1 MLRKGSKY
9 GKIRPNSEYCQE
21 KGKCEDLMKVRRR
34 PLYLLEGA
42 NALSGLSNAIAIVT
56 IPWLIFERTG
66 SATQAGIV
74 VALSTIPGIFI
85 SPFVGALI
93 DHFGRKRVSIGSD
106 FLSAISV
113 MMFPI
118 WESLFGLTFASIATF
133 AVLGA
138 AFDPAGYTARKSLI
152 PDVAKASNT
161 SMDKLNSWHEAV
173 FSGGWALGPAIG
185 AVAISL
191 VGAANS
197 MWIVFAAFILAIIL
211 ISMLHV
217 GDLGLE
223 HREEIDDQEKF
234 WTSTLRGLQVLKSDK
249 AMFYLTLSIVFLAMV
264 YLPTES
270 IVLPKYFSDINDPRG
285 LGFVLSSMAVGGI
298 ASMLAYPWLV
308 SRFKKRTIVLGAL
321 LATSIAMI
329 PMTFFPPLGLF
340 VVSGFLLGL
349 GWGPMNPLMNS
360 LVQQRVAPHI
370 QGRVFGVQTSLFY
383 ASGPIGMFVTGVC
396 VDAFGVRPVYTAA
409 VAILILFQ
417 LVIMAVPSLHDLDR
431 EASY

>member
-1 MLRKGSKY
+1 
-9 GKIRPNSEYCQE
+9 
-21 KGKCEDLMKVRRR
+21 MKVSRR

-42 NALSGLSNAIAIVT
+42 NALSGLSNAIAIITV
-56 IPWLIFERTG
+56 PWLIFERTG

-74 VALSTIPGIFI
+74 VAVSAVPGIFL

-93 DHFGRKRVSIGSD
+93 DHYGRKRVSIGSD
-106 FLSAISV
+106 LLSALSV

-118 WESLFGLTFASIATF
+118 WDSLFGLTFASIATF

-185 AVAISL
+185 AFAISI

-223 HREEIDDQEKF
+223 HREEINDQEKF
-234 WTSTLRGLQVLKSDK
+234 WPSTLRGLQVLKSDK
-249 AMFYLTLSIVFLAMV
+249 AMYYLTISIVILAMV

-270 IVLPKYFSDINDPRG
+270 IILPKYFSDIDDPRG
-285 LGFVLSSMAVGGI
+285 LGYVLSSMAAGGI
-298 ASMLAYPWLV
+298 ATTLAYPKLV
-308 SRFKKRTIVLGAL
+308 KHFKKRSIVIGSLA
-321 LATSIAMI
+321 ATSVAMI
-329 PMTFFPPLGLF
+329 PMTLFPPIGLF
-340 VVSGFLLGL
+340 VLAGFLLGL

-360 LVQQRVAPHI
+360 MVQQRVAPHI

-383 ASGPIGMFVTGVC
+383 ASGPIGMFVTGVS
-396 VDAFGVRPVYTAA
+396 VDAFGVRPVYIAA
-409 VAILILFQ
+409 VSILIVFQ
-417 LVIMAVPSLHDLDR
+417 LFIMLLPDLRDLDR
-431 EASY
+431 EAQY

>member
-1 MLRKGSKY
+1 
-9 GKIRPNSEYCQE
+9 
-21 KGKCEDLMKVRRR
+21 MKVSRR

-42 NALSGLSNAIAIVT
+42 NALSGLSNAIAIITV
-56 IPWLIFERTG
+56 PWLIFERTG

-74 VALSTIPGIFI
+74 VAASAIPGIII

-93 DHFGRKRVSIGSD
+93 DHYGRKRVSIGSD
-106 FLSAISV
+106 LLSALSV
-113 MMFPI
+113 MLFPI
-118 WESLFGLTFASIATF
+118 WDSLFGLTFASIATF

-185 AVAISL
+185 AIAISL

-197 MWIVFAAFILAIIL
+197 MWIVFVAFILAIIL

-223 HREEIDDQEKF
+223 HREEINDQEKF
-234 WTSTLRGLQVLKSDK
+234 WSSTLRGLQVLKSDK
-249 AMFYLTLSIVFLAMV
+249 AMYYLTISIVFLAMV

-270 IVLPKYFSDINDPRG
+270 IILPKYFSDIEDPRG
-285 LGFVLSSMAVGGI
+285 LGYVLSSMAAGGI
-298 ASMLAYPWLV
+298 ATTLAYPKLV
-308 SRFKKRTIVLGAL
+308 KHFKKRSIVIGSLA
-321 LATSIAMI
+321 ATSLAMI
-329 PMTFFPPLGLF
+329 PMTFFPPIGLF
-340 VVSGFLLGL
+340 VLAGFILGL

-360 LVQQRVAPHI
+360 MVQQRVAPHI

-383 ASGPIGMFVTGVC
+383 ASGPIGMFVTGVS
-396 VDAFGVRPVYTAA
+396 VDAFGVRPVYIAA
-409 VAILILFQ
+409 VSILIVFQ
-417 LVIMAVPSLHDLDR
+417 LFIMFLPDLHDLDR
-431 EASY
+431 EAQY

>member
-1 MLRKGSKY
+1 
-9 GKIRPNSEYCQE
+9 
-21 KGKCEDLMKVRRR
+21 MKVSRR

-42 NALSGLSNAIAIVT
+42 NALSGLSNAIAIITV
-56 IPWLIFERTG
+56 PWLIFERTG

-74 VALSTIPGIFI
+74 VAASAIPGIII

-93 DHFGRKRVSIGSD
+93 DHYGRKRVSIGSD
-106 FLSAISV
+106 LLSALSV
-113 MMFPI
+113 MLFPI
-118 WESLFGLTFASIATF
+118 WDSLFGLTFASIATF

-185 AVAISL
+185 AIAISL

-197 MWIVFAAFILAIIL
+197 MWIVFVAFILAIIL

-223 HREEIDDQEKF
+223 HREEINDQEKF
-234 WTSTLRGLQVLKSDK
+234 WSSTLRGLQVLKSDK
-249 AMFYLTLSIVFLAMV
+249 AMYYFTISIVFLVMV

-270 IVLPKYFSDINDPRG
+270 IILPKYFSDIDDPRG
-285 LGFVLSSMAVGGI
+285 LGYVLSSMAAGSI
-298 ASMLAYPWLV
+298 ATTLAYPKLV
-308 SRFKKRTIVLGAL
+308 KHFKKRSIVIGSLA
-321 LATSIAMI
+321 ATSLAMI
-329 PMTFFPPLGLF
+329 PMTLFPPIGLF
-340 VVSGFLLGL
+340 VLAGFLLGL

-360 LVQQRVAPHI
+360 MVQQRVAPHI

-383 ASGPIGMFVTGVC
+383 ASGPIGMFVTGVS
-396 VDAFGVRPVYTAA
+396 VDAFGVRPVYIAA
-409 VAILILFQ
+409 VSILIVFQ
-417 LVIMAVPSLHDLDR
+417 LFIMFLPDLHDLDR
-431 EASY
+431 EAQY

>member
-1 MLRKGSKY
+1 
-9 GKIRPNSEYCQE
+9 
-21 KGKCEDLMKVRRR
+21 MKVSRR

-42 NALSGLSNAIAIVT
+42 NALSGLSNAIAIIT

-74 VALSTIPGIFI
+74 VAASAIPGIFI

-93 DHFGRKRVSIGSD
+93 DHYGRKRVSIGSD
-106 FLSAISV
+106 LMSALSV
-113 MMFPI
+113 MLFPI
-118 WESLFGLTFASIATF
+118 WDSLFGLTFASIAAF

-173 FSGGWALGPAIG
+173 FSGGWVLGPAIG
-185 AVAISL
+185 AIAISL

-197 MWIVFAAFILAIIL
+197 MWIVFVAFILAIIL

-223 HREEIDDQEKF
+223 HREEIGDQEKF

-249 AMFYLTLSIVFLAMV
+249 AMYYLTLSIVFLAMV

-270 IVLPKYFSDINDPRG
+270 VVLPKYFSDIDDPRG
-285 LGFVLSSMAVGGI
+285 YGYVLSSMAAGGI
-298 ASMLAYPWLV
+298 ATTLAYPKLV
-308 SRFKKRTIVLGAL
+308 KHFKKRSIVIGSLA
-321 LATSIAMI
+321 ATSLAMI
-329 PMTFFPPLGLF
+329 PMTLFPPIGLF
-340 VVSGFLLGL
+340 VLAGFLLGL

-360 LVQQRVAPHI
+360 MVQQRVAPHI

-383 ASGPIGMFVTGVC
+383 ASGPIGMFVTGVS
-396 VDAFGVRPVYTAA
+396 VDAFGVRPVYIAA
-409 VAILILFQ
+409 VSILIVFQ
-417 LVIMAVPSLHDLDR
+417 LFIMFLPDLHDLDR
-431 EASY
+431 EPTY

>member
-1 MLRKGSKY
+1 
-9 GKIRPNSEYCQE
+9 
-21 KGKCEDLMKVRRR
+21 MKVSRR

-42 NALSGLSNAIAIVT
+42 NALSGLSNAIAIITV
-56 IPWLIFERTG
+56 PWLIFERTG

-74 VALSTIPGIFI
+74 VAASAIPGIII

-93 DHFGRKRVSIGSD
+93 DHYGRKRVSIGSD
-106 FLSAISV
+106 LLSALSV

-118 WESLFGLTFASIATF
+118 WDSLFGLTFASIATF

-185 AVAISL
+185 AIAISL
-191 VGAANS
+191 FGAANS
-197 MWIVFAAFILAIIL
+197 MWIVFVAFILAIIL

-223 HREEIDDQEKF
+223 HREEINDQEKF
-234 WTSTLRGLQVLKSDK
+234 WSSTLRGLQVLKSDK
-249 AMFYLTLSIVFLAMV
+249 AMYYLTISIVFLTMV

-270 IVLPKYFSDINDPRG
+270 IILPKYFSDIDDPRG
-285 LGFVLSSMAVGGI
+285 LGYVLSSMAAGGI
-298 ASMLAYPWLV
+298 ATTLAYPKLV
-308 SRFKKRTIVLGAL
+308 KHFKKRSIVIGSLA
-321 LATSIAMI
+321 ATSLAMI
-329 PMTFFPPLGLF
+329 PMTLFPPIGLF
-340 VVSGFLLGL
+340 VLAGFLLGL

-360 LVQQRVAPHI
+360 MVQQRVAPHI

-383 ASGPIGMFVTGVC
+383 ASGPIGMFVTGVS
-396 VDAFGVRPVYTAA
+396 VDAFGVRPVYIAA
-409 VAILILFQ
+409 VSILIVFQ
-417 LVIMAVPSLHDLDR
+417 LFIMFLPDLHDLDR
-431 EASY
+431 EAQY

>member
-1 MLRKGSKY
+1 
-9 GKIRPNSEYCQE
+9 
-21 KGKCEDLMKVRRR
+21 MKVSRR

-42 NALSGLSNAIAIVT
+42 NALSGLSNAIAIITV
-56 IPWLIFERTG
+56 PWLIFERTG

-74 VALSTIPGIFI
+74 VAASAIPGIII

-93 DHFGRKRVSIGSD
+93 DHYGRKRVSIGSD
-106 FLSAISV
+106 LLSALSV
-113 MMFPI
+113 MLFPI
-118 WESLFGLTFASIATF
+118 WDSLFGLTFASIATF

-185 AVAISL
+185 AIAISL

-197 MWIVFAAFILAIIL
+197 MWIVFVAFILAIIL

-223 HREEIDDQEKF
+223 HREEINDQEKF
-234 WTSTLRGLQVLKSDK
+234 WSSTLRGLQVLKSDK
-249 AMFYLTLSIVFLAMV
+249 AMYYLTISIVFLTMV

-270 IVLPKYFSDINDPRG
+270 IILPKYFSDIDDPRG
-285 LGFVLSSMAVGGI
+285 LGYVLSSMAAGSI
-298 ASMLAYPWLV
+298 ATTLAYPKLV
-308 SRFKKRTIVLGAL
+308 KHFKKRSIVIGSLA
-321 LATSIAMI
+321 ATSLAMI
-329 PMTFFPPLGLF
+329 PMTLFPPIGLF
-340 VVSGFLLGL
+340 VLAGFLLGL

-360 LVQQRVAPHI
+360 VVQQRVAPHI

-383 ASGPIGMFVTGVC
+383 ASGPIGMFVTGVS
-396 VDAFGVRPVYTAA
+396 VDAFGVRPVYIAA
-409 VAILILFQ
+409 VSILIVFQ
-417 LVIMAVPSLHDLDR
+417 LFIMFLPDLHDLDR
-431 EASY
+431 EPTY

>member
-1 MLRKGSKY
+1 
-9 GKIRPNSEYCQE
+9 
-21 KGKCEDLMKVRRR
+21 MKVSRR

-42 NALSGLSNAIAIVT
+42 NALSGLSNAIAIIT

-74 VALSTIPGIFI
+74 VAASAIPGIFI

-93 DHFGRKRVSIGSD
+93 DHYGRKRVSIGSD
-106 FLSAISV
+106 LMSALSV
-113 MMFPI
+113 MLFPI
-118 WESLFGLTFASIATF
+118 WDSLFGLTFASIAAF

-173 FSGGWALGPAIG
+173 FSGGWVLGPAIG
-185 AVAISL
+185 AIAISL

-197 MWIVFAAFILAIIL
+197 MWIVFVAFILAIIL

-223 HREEIDDQEKF
+223 HREEIGDQEKF

-249 AMFYLTLSIVFLAMV
+249 AMYYLTLSIVFLAMV

-270 IVLPKYFSDINDPRG
+270 VVLPKYFSDIDDPRG
-285 LGFVLSSMAVGGI
+285 YGYVLSSMAAGGI
-298 ASMLAYPWLV
+298 ITTLAYPKLV
-308 SRFKKRTIVLGAL
+308 KHFKKRTIVIGAL
-321 LATSIAMI
+321 AATSVAMI
-329 PMTFFPPLGLF
+329 PMTFFPPIGLF
-340 VVSGFLLGL
+340 VLAGFLLGL

-360 LVQQRVAPHI
+360 VVQQRVAPHI

-383 ASGPIGMFVTGVC
+383 ASGPIGMFVTGVS
-396 VDAFGVRPVYTAA
+396 VDAFGVRPVYIAA
-409 VAILILFQ
+409 VSILIVFQ
-417 LVIMAVPSLHDLDR
+417 LFIMLLPDLRDLDR
-431 EASY
+431 EAQY

>member
-1 MLRKGSKY
+1 
-9 GKIRPNSEYCQE
+9 
-21 KGKCEDLMKVRRR
+21 MKVSRR

-42 NALSGLSNAIAIVT
+42 NALSGLSNAIAIIT

-74 VALSTIPGIFI
+74 VAASAIPGIFI

-93 DHFGRKRVSIGSD
+93 DHYGRKRVSIGSD
-106 FLSAISV
+106 LMSALSV
-113 MMFPI
+113 MLFPI
-118 WESLFGLTFASIATF
+118 WDSLFGLTFASIAAF

-173 FSGGWALGPAIG
+173 FSGGWVLGPAIG
-185 AVAISL
+185 ALAISII
-191 VGAANS
+191 GAANS
-197 MWIVFAAFILAIIL
+197 MWIVFVAFILAMIL

-223 HREEIDDQEKF
+223 HRKEIGDQEKF

-249 AMFYLTLSIVFLAMV
+249 AMFYLTMSIVFLAMV

-270 IVLPKYFSDINDPRG
+270 IVLPKYFSDIDDPRG
-285 LGFVLSSMAVGGI
+285 YGYVLSSMAAGGI
-298 ASMLAYPWLV
+298 ATTLAYPKLV
-308 SRFKKRTIVLGAL
+308 KHFKKRTIVIGAL
-321 LATSIAMI
+321 AATSVAMI
-329 PMTFFPPLGLF
+329 PMTFFPPIGFF
-340 VVSGFLLGL
+340 VLAGFLLGL

-360 LVQQRVAPHI
+360 VVQQRVAPHI

-383 ASGPIGMFVTGVC
+383 ASGPIGMFVTGVS
-396 VDAFGVRPVYTAA
+396 VDAFGVRPVYIAA
-409 VAILILFQ
+409 VSILIVFQ
-417 LVIMAVPSLHDLDR
+417 IFIMLLPDLRDLDR
-431 EASY
+431 EAQY

>member
-1 MLRKGSKY
+1 
-9 GKIRPNSEYCQE
+9 
-21 KGKCEDLMKVRRR
+21 MKVSRR

-42 NALSGLSNAIAIVT
+42 NALSGLSNAIAIITV
-56 IPWLIFERTG
+56 PWLIFERTG

-74 VALSTIPGIFI
+74 VAASAIPGIII

-93 DHFGRKRVSIGSD
+93 DHYGRKRVSIGSD
-106 FLSAISV
+106 LLSALSV

-118 WESLFGLTFASIATF
+118 WDSLFGLTFASIATF

-185 AVAISL
+185 AIAISL

-197 MWIVFAAFILAIIL
+197 MWIVFVAFILAIIL

-223 HREEIDDQEKF
+223 HREEINDQEKF
-234 WTSTLRGLQVLKSDK
+234 WSSTLRGLQVLKSDK
-249 AMFYLTLSIVFLAMV
+249 AMYYLTISIVFLAMV

-270 IVLPKYFSDINDPRG
+270 IILPKYFSDIDDPRG
-285 LGFVLSSMAVGGI
+285 LGYVLSSMAAGGI
-298 ASMLAYPWLV
+298 ATTLAYPKLV
-308 SRFKKRTIVLGAL
+308 KHFKKRSIVIGSLA
-321 LATSIAMI
+321 ATSLAMI
-329 PMTFFPPLGLF
+329 PMTLFPPIGLF
-340 VVSGFLLGL
+340 VLAGFLLGL

-360 LVQQRVAPHI
+360 VVQQRVAPHI

-383 ASGPIGMFVTGVC
+383 ASGPIGMFVTGVS
-396 VDAFGVRPVYTAA
+396 VDAFGVRPVYIAA
-409 VAILILFQ
+409 VSILIVFQ
-417 LVIMAVPSLHDLDR
+417 LFIMFLPDLHDLDR
-431 EASY
+431 EAQY

>member
-1 MLRKGSKY
+1 
-9 GKIRPNSEYCQE
+9 
-21 KGKCEDLMKVRRR
+21 MKVSRR

-42 NALSGLSNAIAIVT
+42 NALSGLSNAIAIITV
-56 IPWLIFERTG
+56 PWLIFERTG

-74 VALSTIPGIFI
+74 VAASAIPGIII

-93 DHFGRKRVSIGSD
+93 DHYGRKRVSIGSD
-106 FLSAISV
+106 LLSALSV
-113 MMFPI
+113 MLFPI
-118 WESLFGLTFASIATF
+118 WDSLFGLTFASIATF

-185 AVAISL
+185 AIAISL

-197 MWIVFAAFILAIIL
+197 MWIVFVAFILAIIL

-223 HREEIDDQEKF
+223 HREEINDQEKF
-234 WTSTLRGLQVLKSDK
+234 WSSTLRGLQVLKSDK
-249 AMFYLTLSIVFLAMV
+249 AMYYLTISIVFLTMV

-270 IVLPKYFSDINDPRG
+270 IILPKYFSDIDDPRG
-285 LGFVLSSMAVGGI
+285 LGYVLSSMAAGSI
-298 ASMLAYPWLV
+298 ATTLAYPKLV
-308 SRFKKRTIVLGAL
+308 KHFKKRSIVIGSLA
-321 LATSIAMI
+321 ATSLAMI
-329 PMTFFPPLGLF
+329 PMTLFPPIGLF
-340 VVSGFLLGL
+340 VLAGFLLGL

-360 LVQQRVAPHI
+360 MVQQRVAPHI

-383 ASGPIGMFVTGVC
+383 ASGPIGMFVTGVS
-396 VDAFGVRPVYTAA
+396 VDAFGVRPVYIAA
-409 VAILILFQ
+409 VSILIVFQ
-417 LVIMAVPSLHDLDR
+417 LFIMFLPDLHDLDR
-431 EASY
+431 EPTY

>member
-1 MLRKGSKY
+1 
-9 GKIRPNSEYCQE
+9 
-21 KGKCEDLMKVRRR
+21 MKVSRR

-42 NALSGLSNAIAIVT
+42 NALSGLSNAIAIIT

-74 VALSTIPGIFI
+74 VAASAIPGIFI

-93 DHFGRKRVSIGSD
+93 DHYGRKRVSIGSD
-106 FLSAISV
+106 LMSALSV
-113 MMFPI
+113 MLFPI
-118 WESLFGLTFASIATF
+118 WDSLFGLTFASIAAF

-173 FSGGWALGPAIG
+173 FSGGWVLGPAIG
-185 AVAISL
+185 AIAISL

-197 MWIVFAAFILAIIL
+197 MWIVFVAFILAIIL

-223 HREEIDDQEKF
+223 HREEIGDQEKF

-249 AMFYLTLSIVFLAMV
+249 AMYYLTMSIVFLAMV

-270 IVLPKYFSDINDPRG
+270 IVLPKYFSDIDNPRG
-285 LGFVLSSMAVGGI
+285 LGYVLSSMAAGGI
-298 ASMLAYPWLV
+298 ATTLAYPKLV
-308 SRFKKRTIVLGAL
+308 KHFKKRTIVIGAL
-321 LATSIAMI
+321 AATSVAMI
-329 PMTFFPPLGLF
+329 PMTFFPPIGLF
-340 VVSGFLLGL
+340 VLAGFLLGL

-360 LVQQRVAPHI
+360 VVQQRVAPHI
-370 QGRVFGVQTSLFY
+370 QGRVFGVQTALFY
-383 ASGPIGMFVTGVC
+383 ASGPIGMFVTGVS
-396 VDAFGVRPVYTAA
+396 VDAFGVRPVYIAA
-409 VAILILFQ
+409 VSILIVFQ
-417 LVIMAVPSLHDLDR
+417 IFIMLLPDLRDLDR
-431 EASY
+431 EAQY

>member
-1 MLRKGSKY
+1 
-9 GKIRPNSEYCQE
+9 
-21 KGKCEDLMKVRRR
+21 MKVSRR

-42 NALSGLSNAIAIVT
+42 NALSGLSNAIAIITV
-56 IPWLIFERTG
+56 PWLIFERTG

-74 VALSTIPGIFI
+74 VAASAIPGIII

-93 DHFGRKRVSIGSD
+93 DHYGRKRVSIGSD
-106 FLSAISV
+106 LLSALSV
-113 MMFPI
+113 MLFPI
-118 WESLFGLTFASIATF
+118 WDSLFGLTFASIATF

-173 FSGGWALGPAIG
+173 FSGGWVLGPAIG
-185 AVAISL
+185 AIAISL

-197 MWIVFAAFILAIIL
+197 MWIVFVAFILAIIL

-223 HREEIDDQEKF
+223 HREEINDQEKF
-234 WTSTLRGLQVLKSDK
+234 WSSTLRGLQVLKSDK
-249 AMFYLTLSIVFLAMV
+249 AMYYLTISIVFLAMV

-270 IVLPKYFSDINDPRG
+270 IILPKYFSDIEDPRG
-285 LGFVLSSMAVGGI
+285 LGYVLSSMAAGGI
-298 ASMLAYPWLV
+298 ATTLAYPKLV
-308 SRFKKRTIVLGAL
+308 KHFKKRSIVIGSLA
-321 LATSIAMI
+321 ATSLAMI
-329 PMTFFPPLGLF
+329 PMTLFPPIGLF
-340 VVSGFLLGL
+340 VLAGFLLGL

-360 LVQQRVAPHI
+360 TVQQRVAPHI

-383 ASGPIGMFVTGVC
+383 ASGPIGMFVTGVS
-396 VDAFGVRPVYTAA
+396 VDAFGVRPVYIAA
-409 VAILILFQ
+409 VSILIVFQ
-417 LVIMAVPSLHDLDR
+417 LFIMFLPDLHDLDR
-431 EASY
+431 EPTY

>member
-1 MLRKGSKY
+1 
-9 GKIRPNSEYCQE
+9 
-21 KGKCEDLMKVRRR
+21 MKVSRR

-42 NALSGLSNAIAIVT
+42 NALSGLSNAIAIITV
-56 IPWLIFERTG
+56 PWLIFERTG
-66 SATQAGIV
+66 SATQAGLV
-74 VALSTIPGIFI
+74 VAASAVPGIII

-93 DHFGRKRVSIGSD
+93 DHYGRKRVSIGSD
-106 FLSAISV
+106 LLSALSV
-113 MMFPI
+113 MLFPI
-118 WESLFGLTFASIATF
+118 WDSLFGLTFASIATF

-173 FSGGWALGPAIG
+173 FSGGWALGPALG

-197 MWIVFAAFILAIIL
+197 MWIVFIAFILAIIL

-223 HREEIDDQEKF
+223 HREEINDQEKF

-249 AMFYLTLSIVFLAMV
+249 AMYYFTISIVFLAMV

-270 IVLPKYFSDINDPRG
+270 IVLPKYFSDVNDPRG
-285 LGFVLSSMAVGGI
+285 LGYVLSSMALGGI
-298 ASMLAYPWLV
+298 ASMLAYPRLV
-308 SRFKKRTIVLGAL
+308 KRFKKRTIVIGAL
-321 LATSIAMI
+321 GATSIAMI
-329 PMTFFPPLGLF
+329 PMTFFPPIGLF
-340 VVSGFLLGL
+340 VLSGFLLGL

-383 ASGPIGMFVTGVC
+383 ASGPIGMFVTGIS
-396 VDAFGVRPVYTAA
+396 VDAFGVRPVYIAA
-409 VAILILFQ
+409 VSILIIFQ
-417 LVIMAVPSLHDLDR
+417 LFIMLLPDLHDLDR
-431 EASY
+431 KPTY

>member
-1 MLRKGSKY
+1 
-9 GKIRPNSEYCQE
+9 
-21 KGKCEDLMKVRRR
+21 MKVSRR

-42 NALSGLSNAIAIVT
+42 NALSGLSNAIAIIT

-74 VALSTIPGIFI
+74 VAASAIPGIFI

-93 DHFGRKRVSIGSD
+93 DHYGRKRVSIGSD
-106 FLSAISV
+106 LMSALSV
-113 MMFPI
+113 MLFPI
-118 WESLFGLTFASIATF
+118 WDSLFGLTFASIAAF

-173 FSGGWALGPAIG
+173 FSGGWVLGPAIG
-185 AVAISL
+185 AIAISL

-197 MWIVFAAFILAIIL
+197 MWIVFVAFILAIIL

-223 HREEIDDQEKF
+223 HREEIGDQEKF

-249 AMFYLTLSIVFLAMV
+249 AMYYLTLSIVFLAMV

-270 IVLPKYFSDINDPRG
+270 VVLPKYFSDIDDPRG
-285 LGFVLSSMAVGGI
+285 YGYVLSSMAAGGI
-298 ASMLAYPWLV
+298 ITTLAYPKLV
-308 SRFKKRTIVLGAL
+308 KHFKKRTIVIGAL
-321 LATSIAMI
+321 AATSFAMI
-329 PMTFFPPLGLF
+329 PMTFFPPIGLF
-340 VVSGFLLGL
+340 VLAGFLLGL

-360 LVQQRVAPHI
+360 VVQQRVAPHI

-383 ASGPIGMFVTGVC
+383 ASGPIGMFVTGVS
-396 VDAFGVRPVYTAA
+396 VDAFGVRPVYIAA
-409 VAILILFQ
+409 VSILIVFQ
-417 LVIMAVPSLHDLDR
+417 LFIMLLPDLRDLDR
-431 EASY
+431 EAQY

>member
-1 MLRKGSKY
+1 
-9 GKIRPNSEYCQE
+9 
-21 KGKCEDLMKVRRR
+21 MKVSRR

-42 NALSGLSNAIAIVT
+42 NALSGLSNAIAIITV
-56 IPWLIFERTG
+56 PWLIFERTG

-74 VALSTIPGIFI
+74 VALSAVPGIFL

-93 DHFGRKRVSIGSD
+93 DHYGRKRVSIGSD
-106 FLSAISV
+106 LLSALSV

-118 WESLFGLTFASIATF
+118 WEYLFGLTFASIATF

-152 PDVAKASNT
+152 PDVAKASQI
-161 SMDKLNSWHEAV
+161 SMDKLNAWHEAV

-185 AVAISL
+185 AIAISFI
-191 VGAANS
+191 GAANS
-197 MWIVFAAFILAIIL
+197 MWIVFAAFVLAIIL
-211 ISMLHV
+211 IAALHV

-234 WTSTLRGLQVLKSDK
+234 WPSTMRGLQVLKSDK
-249 AMFYLTLSIVFLAMV
+249 AMLYLTLSIVFLAMV

-285 LGFVLSSMAVGGI
+285 LGYVLSSMAIGGI
-298 ASMLAYPWLV
+298 ASMLAYPRLV
-308 SRFKKRTIVLGAL
+308 KRFKKRSIVIGAL
-321 LATSIAMI
+321 VATSIAMI
-329 PMTFFPPLGLF
+329 PMTFFPPIGLF
-340 VVSGFLLGL
+340 VLAGFLLGL

-383 ASGPIGMFVTGVC
+383 ASGPIGMFVTGVS
-396 VDAFGVRPVYTAA
+396 VDAFGVRPVYIAA
-409 VAILILFQ
+409 VSVLIVFQ
-417 LVIMAVPSLHDLDR
+417 LFIMFLPDLHDLDR
-431 EASY
+431 EPTY

>member
-1 MLRKGSKY
+1 
-9 GKIRPNSEYCQE
+9 
-21 KGKCEDLMKVRRR
+21 MKVSRR

-42 NALSGLSNAIAIVT
+42 NALSGLSNAIAIITV
-56 IPWLIFERTG
+56 PWLIFERTG

-74 VALSTIPGIFI
+74 VAASAIPGIII

-93 DHFGRKRVSIGSD
+93 DHYGRKRVSIGSD
-106 FLSAISV
+106 LLSALSV
-113 MMFPI
+113 MLFPI
-118 WESLFGLTFASIATF
+118 WDSLFGLTFASIATF

-185 AVAISL
+185 AIAISL

-197 MWIVFAAFILAIIL
+197 MWIVFVAFILAIIL

-223 HREEIDDQEKF
+223 HREEINDQEKF
-234 WTSTLRGLQVLKSDK
+234 WSSTLRGLQVLKSDK
-249 AMFYLTLSIVFLAMV
+249 AMYYLTISIVFLVMV

-270 IVLPKYFSDINDPRG
+270 IILPKYFSDIDDPRG
-285 LGFVLSSMAVGGI
+285 LGYVLSSMAAGGI
-298 ASMLAYPWLV
+298 ATTLAYPKLV
-308 SRFKKRTIVLGAL
+308 KHFKKRSIVIGSLA
-321 LATSIAMI
+321 ATSLAMI
-329 PMTFFPPLGLF
+329 PMTLFPPIGLF
-340 VVSGFLLGL
+340 VLAGFLLGL

-360 LVQQRVAPHI
+360 IVQQRVAPHI

-383 ASGPIGMFVTGVC
+383 ASGPIGMFVTGVS
-396 VDAFGVRPVYTAA
+396 VDAFGVRPVYIAA
-409 VAILILFQ
+409 VSILIVFQ
-417 LVIMAVPSLHDLDR
+417 LFIMFLPDLHDLDR
-431 EASY
+431 EAQY

>member
-1 MLRKGSKY
+1 
-9 GKIRPNSEYCQE
+9 
-21 KGKCEDLMKVRRR
+21 MKVSRR

-42 NALSGLSNAIAIVT
+42 NALSGLSNAIAIITV
-56 IPWLIFERTG
+56 PWLIFERTG

-74 VALSTIPGIFI
+74 VALSAIPGIFI

-93 DHFGRKRVSIGSD
+93 DHYGRKRVSIGSD
-106 FLSAISV
+106 LMSALSV
-113 MMFPI
+113 MLFPI
-118 WESLFGLTFASIATF
+118 WDSLFGLTFATIATF
-133 AVLGA
+133 AILGA

-161 SMDKLNSWHEAV
+161 SLDKLNSWHEAV

-185 AVAISL
+185 AIAISL

-223 HREEIDDQEKF
+223 HREEINDQEKF

-249 AMFYLTLSIVFLAMV
+249 AMYYLTISIVFLAMV

-270 IVLPKYFSDINDPRG
+270 IVLPKYFSDIEDPRG
-285 LGFVLSSMAVGGI
+285 LGYVLSSMAAGGI
-298 ASMLAYPWLV
+298 ASTLAYPKLV
-308 SRFKKRTIVLGAL
+308 KHFKKRSIVIGAL
-321 LATSIAMI
+321 AATSIAMI

-340 VVSGFLLGL
+340 VLSGFLLGL

-360 LVQQRVAPHI
+360 MVQQRVAPHI

-383 ASGPIGMFVTGVC
+383 ASGPIGMFVTGVS
-396 VDAFGVRPVYTAA
+396 VDAFGVRPVYIAA
-409 VAILILFQ
+409 VSILIVFQ
-417 LVIMAVPSLHDLDR
+417 LFIMLLPDLHDLDR
-431 EASY
+431 EAQY

>member
-1 MLRKGSKY
+1 
-9 GKIRPNSEYCQE
+9 
-21 KGKCEDLMKVRRR
+21 MKVSRR

-42 NALSGLSNAIAIVT
+42 NALSGLSNAIAIIT

-74 VALSTIPGIFI
+74 VAASAIPGIFI

-93 DHFGRKRVSIGSD
+93 DHYGRKRVSIGSD
-106 FLSAISV
+106 LMSALSV
-113 MMFPI
+113 MLFPI
-118 WESLFGLTFASIATF
+118 WDSLFGLTFASIAAF

-173 FSGGWALGPAIG
+173 FSGGWVLGPAIG
-185 AVAISL
+185 ALAISII
-191 VGAANS
+191 GAANS
-197 MWIVFAAFILAIIL
+197 MWIVFVAFILAMIL

-223 HREEIDDQEKF
+223 HREEIGDQEKF

-249 AMFYLTLSIVFLAMV
+249 AMFYLTMSIVFLAMV

-270 IVLPKYFSDINDPRG
+270 IVLPKYFSDIDDPRG
-285 LGFVLSSMAVGGI
+285 YGYVLSSMAAGGI
-298 ASMLAYPWLV
+298 ATTLAYPKLV
-308 SRFKKRTIVLGAL
+308 KHFKKRTIVIGAL
-321 LATSIAMI
+321 AATSVAMI
-329 PMTFFPPLGLF
+329 PMTFFPPIGFF
-340 VVSGFLLGL
+340 VLAGFLLGL

-360 LVQQRVAPHI
+360 VVQQRVAPHI

-383 ASGPIGMFVTGVC
+383 ASGPIGMFVTGVS
-396 VDAFGVRPVYTAA
+396 VDAFGVRPVYIAA
-409 VAILILFQ
+409 VSILIVFQ
-417 LVIMAVPSLHDLDR
+417 IFIMLLPDLRDLDR
-431 EASY
+431 EAQY

>member
-1 MLRKGSKY
+1 
-9 GKIRPNSEYCQE
+9 
-21 KGKCEDLMKVRRR
+21 MKVSRR

-42 NALSGLSNAIAIVT
+42 NALSGLSNAIAIIT

-74 VALSTIPGIFI
+74 VAASAIPGIFI

-93 DHFGRKRVSIGSD
+93 DHYGRKRVSIGSD
-106 FLSAISV
+106 LMSALSV
-113 MMFPI
+113 MLFPI
-118 WESLFGLTFASIATF
+118 WDSLFGLTFASIAAF

-173 FSGGWALGPAIG
+173 FSGGWVLGPAIG
-185 AVAISL
+185 AIAISL

-197 MWIVFAAFILAIIL
+197 MWIVFVAFILAIIL

-223 HREEIDDQEKF
+223 HREEIGDQEKF

-249 AMFYLTLSIVFLAMV
+249 AMYYLTLSIVFLAMV

-270 IVLPKYFSDINDPRG
+270 VVLPKYFSDIDDPRG
-285 LGFVLSSMAVGGI
+285 YGYVLSSMAAGGI
-298 ASMLAYPWLV
+298 ATTLAYPMLV
-308 SRFKKRTIVLGAL
+308 KHFKKRTIVIGAL
-321 LATSIAMI
+321 AATSVAMI
-329 PMTFFPPLGLF
+329 PMTFFPPIGLF
-340 VVSGFLLGL
+340 VLAGFLLGL

-360 LVQQRVAPHI
+360 VVQQRVAPHI

-383 ASGPIGMFVTGVC
+383 ASGPIGMFVTGVS
-396 VDAFGVRPVYTAA
+396 VDAFGVRPVYIAA
-409 VAILILFQ
+409 VSILIVFQ
-417 LVIMAVPSLHDLDR
+417 LFIMLLPDLRDLDR
-431 EASY
+431 EAQY

>member
-1 MLRKGSKY
+1 
-9 GKIRPNSEYCQE
+9 
-21 KGKCEDLMKVRRR
+21 MKVSRR

-42 NALSGLSNAIAIVT
+42 NALSGLSNAIAIITV
-56 IPWLIFERTG
+56 PWLIFERTG

-74 VALSTIPGIFI
+74 VAASAIPGIII

-93 DHFGRKRVSIGSD
+93 DHYGRKRVSIGSD
-106 FLSAISV
+106 LLSALSV
-113 MMFPI
+113 MLFPI
-118 WESLFGLTFASIATF
+118 WDSLFGLTFASIATF

-185 AVAISL
+185 AIAISL

-197 MWIVFAAFILAIIL
+197 MWIVFVAFILAIIL

-223 HREEIDDQEKF
+223 HREEINDQEKF
-234 WTSTLRGLQVLKSDK
+234 WSSTLRGLQVLKSDK
-249 AMFYLTLSIVFLAMV
+249 AMYYLTISIVFLVMV

-270 IVLPKYFSDINDPRG
+270 IILPKYFSDIDDPRG
-285 LGFVLSSMAVGGI
+285 LGYVLSSMAAGGI
-298 ASMLAYPWLV
+298 ATTLAYPKLV
-308 SRFKKRTIVLGAL
+308 KHFKKRSIVIGSLA
-321 LATSIAMI
+321 ATSLAMI
-329 PMTFFPPLGLF
+329 PMTLFPPIGLF
-340 VVSGFLLGL
+340 VLAGFLLGL

-360 LVQQRVAPHI
+360 MVQQRVAPHI

-383 ASGPIGMFVTGVC
+383 ASGPIGMFVTGVS
-396 VDAFGVRPVYTAA
+396 VDAFGVRPVYIAA
-409 VAILILFQ
+409 VSILIVFQ
-417 LVIMAVPSLHDLDR
+417 LFIMFLPDLHDLDR
-431 EASY
+431 EPTY

>member
-1 MLRKGSKY
+1 
-9 GKIRPNSEYCQE
+9 
-21 KGKCEDLMKVRRR
+21 MKVSRR

-42 NALSGLSNAIAIVT
+42 NALSGLSNAIAIITV
-56 IPWLIFERTG
+56 PWLIFERTG

-74 VALSTIPGIFI
+74 VALSAIPGIFI

-93 DHFGRKRVSIGSD
+93 DHYGRKRVSIGSD
-106 FLSAISV
+106 LMSALSV
-113 MMFPI
+113 MLFPI
-118 WESLFGLTFASIATF
+118 WDSLFGLTFATIATF
-133 AVLGA
+133 AILGA

-185 AVAISL
+185 AIAISL

-223 HREEIDDQEKF
+223 HREEINDQEKF

-249 AMFYLTLSIVFLAMV
+249 AMYYLTISIVFLAMV

-270 IVLPKYFSDINDPRG
+270 IVLPKYFSDIEDPRG
-285 LGFVLSSMAVGGI
+285 LGYVLSSMAAGGI
-298 ASMLAYPWLV
+298 ASTLAYPKLV
-308 SRFKKRTIVLGAL
+308 KHFKKRSIVIGAL
-321 LATSIAMI
+321 AATSIAMI

-340 VVSGFLLGL
+340 VLSGFLLGL

-360 LVQQRVAPHI
+360 MVQQRVAPHI

-383 ASGPIGMFVTGVC
+383 ASGPIGMFVTGVS
-396 VDAFGVRPVYTAA
+396 VDAFGVRPVYIAA
-409 VAILILFQ
+409 VSILIVFQ
-417 LVIMAVPSLHDLDR
+417 LFIMLLPDLHDLDR
-431 EASY
+431 KPSY

>member
-1 MLRKGSKY
+1 
-9 GKIRPNSEYCQE
+9 
-21 KGKCEDLMKVRRR
+21 MKVSRR

-42 NALSGLSNAIAIVT
+42 NALSGLSNAIAIITV
-56 IPWLIFERTG
+56 PWLIFERTG

-74 VALSTIPGIFI
+74 VSASAIPGIII

-93 DHFGRKRVSIGSD
+93 DHYGRKRVSIGSD
-106 FLSAISV
+106 LLSALSV
-113 MMFPI
+113 MLFPI
-118 WESLFGLTFASIATF
+118 WDSLFGLTFASIATF

-185 AVAISL
+185 AIAISL

-197 MWIVFAAFILAIIL
+197 MWIVFFAFILAIVL

-249 AMFYLTLSIVFLAMV
+249 AMYYLTISIVFLAMV

-270 IVLPKYFSDINDPRG
+270 VVLPKYFSDIDDPRG
-285 LGFVLSSMAVGGI
+285 LGYVLSSMALGGI
-298 ASMLAYPWLV
+298 ATTLAYPKLV
-308 SRFKKRTIVLGAL
+308 KHFKKRSIVIGAL
-321 LATSIAMI
+321 AATSLAMI

-340 VVSGFLLGL
+340 VLAGFLLGL

-360 LVQQRVAPHI
+360 MVQQRVAPHI

-383 ASGPIGMFVTGVC
+383 ASGPIGMFVTGVS
-396 VDAFGVRPVYTAA
+396 VDAFGVRPVYIAA
-409 VAILILFQ
+409 VSILIVFQ
-417 LVIMAVPSLHDLDR
+417 LFIMFLPDLHDLDR
-431 EASY
+431 EAQY

>member
-1 MLRKGSKY
+1 
-9 GKIRPNSEYCQE
+9 
-21 KGKCEDLMKVRRR
+21 MKVSRR

-42 NALSGLSNAIAIVT
+42 NALSGLSNAIAIITV
-56 IPWLIFERTG
+56 PWLIFERTG

-74 VALSTIPGIFI
+74 VALSAIPGIFI

-93 DHFGRKRVSIGSD
+93 DHYGRKRVSIGSD
-106 FLSAISV
+106 LMSALSV
-113 MMFPI
+113 MLFPI
-118 WESLFGLTFASIATF
+118 WDSLFGLTFATIATF
-133 AVLGA
+133 AILGA

-185 AVAISL
+185 AIAISL

-197 MWIVFAAFILAIIL
+197 MWIVFAAFILAIVL

-223 HREEIDDQEKF
+223 HRDEINDQEKF

-249 AMFYLTLSIVFLAMV
+249 AMYYLTISIVFLAMV

-270 IVLPKYFSDINDPRG
+270 IVLPKYFSDIEDPRG
-285 LGFVLSSMAVGGI
+285 LGYVLSSMAAGGI
-298 ASMLAYPWLV
+298 ASTLAYPKLV
-308 SRFKKRTIVLGAL
+308 KHFKKRSIVIGAL
-321 LATSIAMI
+321 AATSIAMI

-340 VVSGFLLGL
+340 VLSGFLLGL

-360 LVQQRVAPHI
+360 MVQQRVAPHI

-383 ASGPIGMFVTGVC
+383 ASGPIGMFVTGVS
-396 VDAFGVRPVYTAA
+396 VDAFGVRPVYIAA
-409 VAILILFQ
+409 VSILIVFQ
-417 LVIMAVPSLHDLDR
+417 LFIMLLPDLHDLDR
-431 EASY
+431 EAQY

>member
-1 MLRKGSKY
+1 
-9 GKIRPNSEYCQE
+9 
-21 KGKCEDLMKVRRR
+21 MKVSRR

-42 NALSGLSNAIAIVT
+42 NALSGLSNAIAIIT

-74 VALSTIPGIFI
+74 VAASAIPGIFI

-93 DHFGRKRVSIGSD
+93 DHYGRKRVSIGSD
-106 FLSAISV
+106 LMSALSV
-113 MMFPI
+113 MLFPI
-118 WESLFGLTFASIATF
+118 WDSLFGLTFASIAAF

-173 FSGGWALGPAIG
+173 FSGGWVLGPAIG
-185 AVAISL
+185 AIAISL

-197 MWIVFAAFILAIIL
+197 MWIVFVAFILAIIL

-223 HREEIDDQEKF
+223 HREEIGDQEKF

-249 AMFYLTLSIVFLAMV
+249 AMYYLTLSIVFLAMV

-270 IVLPKYFSDINDPRG
+270 VVLPKYFSDIDDPRG
-285 LGFVLSSMAVGGI
+285 YGYVLSSMAAGGI
-298 ASMLAYPWLV
+298 ATTLAYPKLV
-308 SRFKKRTIVLGAL
+308 KHFKKRTIVIGAL
-321 LATSIAMI
+321 AATSVAMI
-329 PMTFFPPLGLF
+329 PMTFFPPIGLF
-340 VVSGFLLGL
+340 VLAGFLLGL

-360 LVQQRVAPHI
+360 VVQQRVAPHI
-370 QGRVFGVQTSLFY
+370 QGRVFGVQTSLSY
-383 ASGPIGMFVTGVC
+383 ASGPIGMFVTGVS
-396 VDAFGVRPVYTAA
+396 VDAFGVRPVYIAA
-409 VAILILFQ
+409 VSILIVFQ
-417 LVIMAVPSLHDLDR
+417 IFIMLLPDLRDLDR
-431 EASY
+431 EAQY

>member
-1 MLRKGSKY
+1 MPSD
-9 GKIRPNSEYCQE
+9 NE
-21 KGKCEDLMKVRRR
+21 KGMCQRLMKVSHR
-34 PLYLLEGA
+34 PLFLLEGA
-42 NALSGLSNAIAIVT
+42 NALSGLSNAIAIIT

-74 VALSTIPGIFI
+74 VALSAIPGIFI

-93 DHFGRKRVSIGSD
+93 DHYGRKRVSIGSD
-106 FLSAISV
+106 LLSALSV
-113 MMFPI
+113 MLFPI
-118 WESLFGLTFASIATF
+118 WDSLFGLTFAAIATF

-138 AFDPAGYTARKSLI
+138 AFDPAGYTARKALI

-173 FSGGWALGPAIG
+173 FSGGWALGPALG
-185 AVAISL
+185 AIAISL

-197 MWIVFAAFILAIIL
+197 MWIVFAAFILAIVL

-223 HREEIDDQEKF
+223 HRNEIDDQEKF

-249 AMFYLTLSIVFLAMV
+249 ALFYLTISIVFLAMV

-270 IVLPKYFSDINDPRG
+270 VVLPKYFSNIDDPRG
-285 LGFVLSSMAVGGI
+285 LGYVLSSMALGGI
-298 ASMLAYPWLV
+298 ASMLAYPRLV
-308 SRFKKRTIVLGAL
+308 TRFKKRSIVVGAL
-321 LATSIAMI
+321 VATSLAMI
-329 PMTFFPPLGLF
+329 PMTFFPPIGLF
-340 VVSGFLLGL
+340 VLSGFLLGL

-370 QGRVFGVQTSLFY
+370 QGRVFGVQTALFY
-383 ASGPIGMFVTGVC
+383 ASGPVGMFVTGIS
-396 VDAFGVRPVYTAA
+396 VDAFGVRPVYIGA
-409 VAILILFQ
+409 VSILIGFQ
-417 LVIMAVPSLHDLDR
+417 LFIMLLPDLHDLDR
-431 EASY
+431 KPSY

>member
-1 MLRKGSKY
+1 
-9 GKIRPNSEYCQE
+9 
-21 KGKCEDLMKVRRR
+21 MKVSRR

-42 NALSGLSNAIAIVT
+42 NALSGLSNAIAIITV
-56 IPWLIFERTG
+56 PWLIFERTG

-74 VALSTIPGIFI
+74 VAASAIPGIII

-93 DHFGRKRVSIGSD
+93 DHYGRKRVSIGSD
-106 FLSAISV
+106 LLSALSV
-113 MMFPI
+113 MLFPI
-118 WESLFGLTFASIATF
+118 WDALFGLTFASIATF

-185 AVAISL
+185 AIAISL

-197 MWIVFAAFILAIIL
+197 MWIVFVAFILAIIL

-223 HREEIDDQEKF
+223 HREEINDQEKF
-234 WTSTLRGLQVLKSDK
+234 WSSTLRGLQVLKSDK
-249 AMFYLTLSIVFLAMV
+249 AMYYLTISIVFLTMV

-270 IVLPKYFSDINDPRG
+270 IILPKYFSDIDDPRG
-285 LGFVLSSMAVGGI
+285 LGYVLSSMAAGSI
-298 ASMLAYPWLV
+298 ATTLAYPKLV
-308 SRFKKRTIVLGAL
+308 KHFKKRSIVIGSLA
-321 LATSIAMI
+321 ATSLAMI
-329 PMTFFPPLGLF
+329 PMTLFPPIGLF
-340 VVSGFLLGL
+340 VLAGFLLGL

-360 LVQQRVAPHI
+360 MVQQRVAPHI

-383 ASGPIGMFVTGVC
+383 ASGPIGMFVTGVS
-396 VDAFGVRPVYTAA
+396 VDAFGVRPVYIAA
-409 VAILILFQ
+409 VSILIVFQ
-417 LVIMAVPSLHDLDR
+417 LFIMFLPDLHDLDR
-431 EASY
+431 EAQY

>member
-1 MLRKGSKY
+1 
-9 GKIRPNSEYCQE
+9 
-21 KGKCEDLMKVRRR
+21 MKVSRR

-42 NALSGLSNAIAIVT
+42 NALSGLSNAIAIITV
-56 IPWLIFERTG
+56 PWLIFERTG

-74 VALSTIPGIFI
+74 VAASAIPGIII
-85 SPFVGALI
+85 SPFVGAVI
-93 DHFGRKRVSIGSD
+93 VHYGRKRVSIGSD
-106 FLSAISV
+106 LLSALSV
-113 MMFPI
+113 MLFPI
-118 WESLFGLTFASIATF
+118 WDSLFGLTFASIATF

-185 AVAISL
+185 AIAISL

-197 MWIVFAAFILAIIL
+197 MWIVFVAFILAIIL

-223 HREEIDDQEKF
+223 HREEINDQEKF
-234 WTSTLRGLQVLKSDK
+234 WSSTLRGLQVLKSDK
-249 AMFYLTLSIVFLAMV
+249 AMYYLTISIVFLVMV

-270 IVLPKYFSDINDPRG
+270 IILPKYFSDIDDPRG
-285 LGFVLSSMAVGGI
+285 LGYVLSSMAAGSI
-298 ASMLAYPWLV
+298 ATTLAYPKLV
-308 SRFKKRTIVLGAL
+308 KHFKKRSIVIGSLA
-321 LATSIAMI
+321 ATSLAMI
-329 PMTFFPPLGLF
+329 PMTLFPPIGLF
-340 VVSGFLLGL
+340 VLAGFLLGL

-360 LVQQRVAPHI
+360 VVQQRVAPHI

-383 ASGPIGMFVTGVC
+383 ASGPIGMFVTGVS
-396 VDAFGVRPVYTAA
+396 VDAFGVRPVYIAA
-409 VAILILFQ
+409 VSILIVFQ
-417 LVIMAVPSLHDLDR
+417 LFIMFLPDLHDLDR
-431 EASY
+431 EAQY

>member
-1 MLRKGSKY
+1 
-9 GKIRPNSEYCQE
+9 
-21 KGKCEDLMKVRRR
+21 MKVSRR

-42 NALSGLSNAIAIVT
+42 NALSGLSNAIAIIT

-74 VALSTIPGIFI
+74 VAASTIPGIFI

-93 DHFGRKRVSIGSD
+93 DHYGRKRVSIGSD
-106 FLSAISV
+106 LMSALSV
-113 MMFPI
+113 MLFPI
-118 WESLFGLTFASIATF
+118 WDSLFGLTFASIATF

-173 FSGGWALGPAIG
+173 FSGGWVLGPALG
-185 AVAISL
+185 AIAISI

-197 MWIVFAAFILAIIL
+197 MWIVFVAFILAMIL

-223 HREEIDDQEKF
+223 HREEIGDQEKF

-249 AMFYLTLSIVFLAMV
+249 AMYYLTLSIVFLAMV

-270 IVLPKYFSDINDPRG
+270 VVLPKYFSDIDDPRG
-285 LGFVLSSMAVGGI
+285 YGYVLSSMAAGGI
-298 ASMLAYPWLV
+298 ATTLAYPKLV
-308 SRFKKRTIVLGAL
+308 KHFKKRTIVIGAL
-321 LATSIAMI
+321 AATSVAMI
-329 PMTFFPPLGLF
+329 PMTFFPPIGFF
-340 VVSGFLLGL
+340 VLAGFLLGL

-360 LVQQRVAPHI
+360 VVQQRVAPHI

-383 ASGPIGMFVTGVC
+383 ASGPIGMFVTGVS
-396 VDAFGVRPVYTAA
+396 VDAFGVRPVYIAA
-409 VAILILFQ
+409 VSILIVFQ
-417 LVIMAVPSLHDLDR
+417 LFIMFLPDLHDLDR
-431 EASY
+431 EAQY

>member
-1 MLRKGSKY
+1 
-9 GKIRPNSEYCQE
+9 
-21 KGKCEDLMKVRRR
+21 MKVSRR

-42 NALSGLSNAIAIVT
+42 NALSGLSNAIAIITV
-56 IPWLIFERTG
+56 PWLIFERTG

-74 VALSTIPGIFI
+74 VAASAIPGIII

-93 DHFGRKRVSIGSD
+93 DHYGRKRVSIGSD
-106 FLSAISV
+106 LLSALSV
-113 MMFPI
+113 MLFPI
-118 WESLFGLTFASIATF
+118 WDSLFGLTFASIATF
-133 AVLGA
+133 AILGA

-185 AVAISL
+185 AFAISI

-197 MWIVFAAFILAIIL
+197 MWIVFVAFILAIIL

-223 HREEIDDQEKF
+223 HREEINDQEKF
-234 WTSTLRGLQVLKSDK
+234 WSSTLRGLQVLKSDK
-249 AMFYLTLSIVFLAMV
+249 AMYYLTISIVFLAMV

-270 IVLPKYFSDINDPRG
+270 IILPKYFSDIDDPRG
-285 LGFVLSSMAVGGI
+285 LGYVLSSMAAGGI
-298 ASMLAYPWLV
+298 ATTLAYPKLV
-308 SRFKKRTIVLGAL
+308 KHFKKRSIVIGAL
-321 LATSIAMI
+321 AATSLAMI
-329 PMTFFPPLGLF
+329 PMTFFPPVGFFILA
-340 VVSGFLLGL
+340 GFLLGL

-360 LVQQRVAPHI
+360 MVQQRVAPHI

-383 ASGPIGMFVTGVC
+383 ASGPIGMFVTGVS
-396 VDAFGVRPVYTAA
+396 VDAFGVRPVYIAA
-409 VAILILFQ
+409 VSILIVFQ
-417 LVIMAVPSLHDLDR
+417 LFIMFLPDLHDLDR
-431 EASY
+431 EAQY

>member
-1 MLRKGSKY
+1 
-9 GKIRPNSEYCQE
+9 
-21 KGKCEDLMKVRRR
+21 MKVSRR

-42 NALSGLSNAIAIVT
+42 NALSGLSNAIAIITV
-56 IPWLIFERTG
+56 PWLIFERTG

-74 VALSTIPGIFI
+74 VAASAIPGIII

-93 DHFGRKRVSIGSD
+93 DHYGRKRVSIGSD
-106 FLSAISV
+106 LLSALSV
-113 MMFPI
+113 MLFPI
-118 WESLFGLTFASIATF
+118 WDSLFGLTFASIATF

-185 AVAISL
+185 AIAISL

-197 MWIVFAAFILAIIL
+197 MWIVFVAFILAIIL

-223 HREEIDDQEKF
+223 HREEINDQEKF
-234 WTSTLRGLQVLKSDK
+234 WSSTLRGLQVLKSDK
-249 AMFYLTLSIVFLAMV
+249 AMYYLTISIVFLAMV

-270 IVLPKYFSDINDPRG
+270 IILPKYFSDIDDPRG
-285 LGFVLSSMAVGGI
+285 LGYVLSSMAAGSI
-298 ASMLAYPWLV
+298 ATTLAYPKLV
-308 SRFKKRTIVLGAL
+308 KHFKKRSIVIGSLA
-321 LATSIAMI
+321 ATSLAMI

-340 VVSGFLLGL
+340 VLAGFLLGL

-360 LVQQRVAPHI
+360 MVQQRVAPHI

-383 ASGPIGMFVTGVC
+383 ASGPIGMFVTGVS
-396 VDAFGVRPVYTAA
+396 VDAFGVRPVYIAA
-409 VAILILFQ
+409 VSILIVFQ
-417 LVIMAVPSLHDLDR
+417 LFIMFLPDLHDLDR
-431 EASY
+431 EPTY

>member
-1 MLRKGSKY
+1 
-9 GKIRPNSEYCQE
+9 
-21 KGKCEDLMKVRRR
+21 MKVSRR

-42 NALSGLSNAIAIVT
+42 NALSGLSNAIAIIT

-74 VALSTIPGIFI
+74 VAASAIPGIFI

-93 DHFGRKRVSIGSD
+93 DHYGRKRVSIGSD
-106 FLSAISV
+106 LMSALSV
-113 MMFPI
+113 MLFPI
-118 WESLFGLTFASIATF
+118 WDSLFGLTFASIATF

-173 FSGGWALGPAIG
+173 FSGGWVLGPALG
-185 AVAISL
+185 AIAISI

-197 MWIVFAAFILAIIL
+197 MWIVFVAFILAMIL

-223 HREEIDDQEKF
+223 HREEIGDQEKF

-249 AMFYLTLSIVFLAMV
+249 AMYYLTLSIVFLAMV

-270 IVLPKYFSDINDPRG
+270 VVLPKYFSDIDDPRG
-285 LGFVLSSMAVGGI
+285 YGYVLSSMAAGGI
-298 ASMLAYPWLV
+298 ATTLAYPKLV
-308 SRFKKRTIVLGAL
+308 KHFKKRTIVIGAL
-321 LATSIAMI
+321 AATSVAMI
-329 PMTFFPPLGLF
+329 PMTFFPPIGLF
-340 VVSGFLLGL
+340 VLAGFLLGL

-360 LVQQRVAPHI
+360 VVQQRVAPHI

-383 ASGPIGMFVTGVC
+383 ASGPIGMFVTGVS
-396 VDAFGVRPVYTAA
+396 VDAFGVRPVYIAA
-409 VAILILFQ
+409 VSILIVFQ
-417 LVIMAVPSLHDLDR
+417 LFIMLLPDLRDLDR
-431 EASY
+431 EAQY

>member
-1 MLRKGSKY
+1 
-9 GKIRPNSEYCQE
+9 
-21 KGKCEDLMKVRRR
+21 MKVSRR

-42 NALSGLSNAIAIVT
+42 NALSGLSNAIAIITV
-56 IPWLIFERTG
+56 PWLIFERTG

-74 VALSTIPGIFI
+74 VAASAIPGIII

-93 DHFGRKRVSIGSD
+93 DHYGRKRVSIGSD
-106 FLSAISV
+106 LLSALSV

-118 WESLFGLTFASIATF
+118 WDSLFGLTFASIATF

-185 AVAISL
+185 AIAISL

-197 MWIVFAAFILAIIL
+197 MWIVFVAFILAIIL

-223 HREEIDDQEKF
+223 HREEINDQEKF
-234 WTSTLRGLQVLKSDK
+234 WSSTLRGLQVLKSDK
-249 AMFYLTLSIVFLAMV
+249 AMYYFTISIVFLVMV

-270 IVLPKYFSDINDPRG
+270 IILPKYFSDIDDPRG
-285 LGFVLSSMAVGGI
+285 LGYVLSSMAAGGI
-298 ASMLAYPWLV
+298 ATTLAYPKLV
-308 SRFKKRTIVLGAL
+308 KHFKKRSIVIGSLA
-321 LATSIAMI
+321 ATSLAMI
-329 PMTFFPPLGLF
+329 PMTLFPPIGLF
-340 VVSGFLLGL
+340 VLAGFLLGL

-360 LVQQRVAPHI
+360 IVQQRVAPHI

-383 ASGPIGMFVTGVC
+383 ASGPIGMFVTGVS
-396 VDAFGVRPVYTAA
+396 VDAFGVRPVYIAA
-409 VAILILFQ
+409 VSILIVFQ
-417 LVIMAVPSLHDLDR
+417 LFIMFLPDLHDLDR
-431 EASY
+431 EAQY

>member
-1 MLRKGSKY
+1 
-9 GKIRPNSEYCQE
+9 
-21 KGKCEDLMKVRRR
+21 MKVSRR

-42 NALSGLSNAIAIVT
+42 NALSGLSNAIAIITV
-56 IPWLIFERTG
+56 PWLIFERTG

-74 VALSTIPGIFI
+74 VAASAIPGIII

-93 DHFGRKRVSIGSD
+93 DHYGRKRVSIGSD
-106 FLSAISV
+106 LLSALSV
-113 MMFPI
+113 MLFPI
-118 WESLFGLTFASIATF
+118 WDSLFGLTFASIATF

-185 AVAISL
+185 AIAISL

-197 MWIVFAAFILAIIL
+197 MWIVFFAFILAIVL

-223 HREEIDDQEKF
+223 HREEINDQEKF

-249 AMFYLTLSIVFLAMV
+249 AMYYLTISIVFLAMV

-270 IVLPKYFSDINDPRG
+270 IILPKYFSDIDDPRG
-285 LGFVLSSMAVGGI
+285 LGYVLSSMAAGGI
-298 ASMLAYPWLV
+298 ATTLAYPKLV
-308 SRFKKRTIVLGAL
+308 KHFKKRSIVIGSLA
-321 LATSIAMI
+321 ATSLAMI
-329 PMTFFPPLGLF
+329 PMTLFPPIGLF
-340 VVSGFLLGL
+340 VLAGFLLGL

-360 LVQQRVAPHI
+360 MVQQRVAPHI

-383 ASGPIGMFVTGVC
+383 ASGPIGMFVTGVS
-396 VDAFGVRPVYTAA
+396 VDAFGVRPVYIAA
-409 VAILILFQ
+409 VSILIVFQ
-417 LVIMAVPSLHDLDR
+417 LFIMFLPDLHDLDR
-431 EASY
+431 EPKY

>member
-1 MLRKGSKY
+1 
-9 GKIRPNSEYCQE
+9 
-21 KGKCEDLMKVRRR
+21 MKVSRR

-42 NALSGLSNAIAIVT
+42 NALSGLSNAIAIITV
-56 IPWLIFERTG
+56 PWLIFERTG

-74 VALSTIPGIFI
+74 VAASAIPGIII

-93 DHFGRKRVSIGSD
+93 DHYGRKRVSIGSD
-106 FLSAISV
+106 LLSALSV
-113 MMFPI
+113 MLFPI
-118 WESLFGLTFASIATF
+118 WDSLFGLTFASIATF

-185 AVAISL
+185 AIAISL

-197 MWIVFAAFILAIIL
+197 MWIVFVAFILAIIL

-223 HREEIDDQEKF
+223 HREEINDQEKF

-249 AMFYLTLSIVFLAMV
+249 AMYYLTISIVFLVMV

-270 IVLPKYFSDINDPRG
+270 IILPKYFSDIDDPRG
-285 LGFVLSSMAVGGI
+285 LGYVLSSMAAGSI
-298 ASMLAYPWLV
+298 ATTLAYPKLV
-308 SRFKKRTIVLGAL
+308 KHFKKRSIVIGSLA
-321 LATSIAMI
+321 ATSLAMI
-329 PMTFFPPLGLF
+329 PMTLFPPIGLF
-340 VVSGFLLGL
+340 VLAGFLLGL

-360 LVQQRVAPHI
+360 IVQQRVAPHI

-383 ASGPIGMFVTGVC
+383 ASGPIGMFVTGVS
-396 VDAFGVRPVYTAA
+396 VDAFGVRPVYIAA
-409 VAILILFQ
+409 VSILIVFQ
-417 LVIMAVPSLHDLDR
+417 LFIMFLPDLHDLDR
-431 EASY
+431 EAQY

>member
-1 MLRKGSKY
+1 
-9 GKIRPNSEYCQE
+9 
-21 KGKCEDLMKVRRR
+21 MKVSRR

-42 NALSGLSNAIAIVT
+42 NALSGLSNAIAIITV
-56 IPWLIFERTG
+56 PWLIFERTG
-66 SATQAGIV
+66 SATQAGLV
-74 VALSTIPGIFI
+74 VAVSSIPGIII

-93 DHFGRKRVSIGSD
+93 DHYGRKRVSIGSD
-106 FLSAISV
+106 LLSALSV
-113 MMFPI
+113 MLFPI
-118 WESLFGLTFASIATF
+118 WDSLFGLTFASIATF

-185 AVAISL
+185 AFAISI

-197 MWIVFAAFILAIIL
+197 MWIVFIAFILAIIL
-211 ISMLHV
+211 ISLLHV

-223 HREEIDDQEKF
+223 HREEINDQEKF

-249 AMFYLTLSIVFLAMV
+249 AMYYLTISIVCLAMV

-270 IVLPKYFSDINDPRG
+270 IVLPKYFSDIDDPRG
-285 LGFVLSSMAVGGI
+285 LGYVLSSMAAGGI
-298 ASMLAYPWLV
+298 ATTLAYPKLV
-308 SRFKKRTIVLGAL
+308 KHFKKRSIVIGSLA
-321 LATSIAMI
+321 ATSLAMI
-329 PMTFFPPLGLF
+329 PMTFFPPIGLF
-340 VVSGFLLGL
+340 VLAGFLLGL

-360 LVQQRVAPHI
+360 MVQQRVAPHI

-383 ASGPIGMFVTGVC
+383 ASGPIGMFVTGVS
-396 VDAFGVRPVYTAA
+396 VDAFGVRPVYIAA
-409 VAILILFQ
+409 VSILIVFQ
-417 LVIMAVPSLHDLDR
+417 LFIMFLPDLHDLDR
-431 EASY
+431 EAQY

>member
-1 MLRKGSKY
+1 
-9 GKIRPNSEYCQE
+9 
-21 KGKCEDLMKVRRR
+21 MKVSRR

-42 NALSGLSNAIAIVT
+42 NALSGLSNAIAIITV
-56 IPWLIFERTG
+56 PWLIFERTG

-74 VALSTIPGIFI
+74 VAVSAVPGIFL

-93 DHFGRKRVSIGSD
+93 DHYGRKRVSIGSD
-106 FLSAISV
+106 LLSALSV

-118 WESLFGLTFASIATF
+118 WDSLFGLTFASIATF

-185 AVAISL
+185 AFAISI

-223 HREEIDDQEKF
+223 HREEINDQEKF
-234 WTSTLRGLQVLKSDK
+234 WPSTLRGLQVLKSDK
-249 AMFYLTLSIVFLAMV
+249 AMYYLTISIVILAMV

-270 IVLPKYFSDINDPRG
+270 IILPKYFSDIDDPRG
-285 LGFVLSSMAVGGI
+285 LGYVLSSMAAGGI
-298 ASMLAYPWLV
+298 ATTLAYPKLV
-308 SRFKKRTIVLGAL
+308 KHFKKRSIVIGSLA
-321 LATSIAMI
+321 ATSVAMI
-329 PMTFFPPLGLF
+329 PMTLFPPIGLF
-340 VVSGFLLGL
+340 VLAGFLLGL

-360 LVQQRVAPHI
+360 MVQQRVAPHI

-383 ASGPIGMFVTGVC
+383 ASGPIGMFVTGVS
-396 VDAFGVRPVYTAA
+396 VDAFGVRPVYIAA
-409 VAILILFQ
+409 VSILIVFQ
-417 LVIMAVPSLHDLDR
+417 LFIMFLPDLHDLDR
-431 EASY
+431 EPTY

>member
-1 MLRKGSKY
+1 
-9 GKIRPNSEYCQE
+9 
-21 KGKCEDLMKVRRR
+21 MKVSRR

-42 NALSGLSNAIAIVT
+42 NALSGLSNAIAIITV
-56 IPWLIFERTG
+56 PWLIFERTG

-74 VALSTIPGIFI
+74 VAASAIPGIII

-93 DHFGRKRVSIGSD
+93 DHYGRKRVSIGSD
-106 FLSAISV
+106 LLSALSV

-118 WESLFGLTFASIATF
+118 WDSLFGLTFASIATF

-185 AVAISL
+185 AIAISL

-197 MWIVFAAFILAIIL
+197 MWIVFVAFILAIIL

-223 HREEIDDQEKF
+223 HREEINDQEKF
-234 WTSTLRGLQVLKSDK
+234 WSSTLRGLQVLKSDK
-249 AMFYLTLSIVFLAMV
+249 AMYYLTISIVFLTMV

-270 IVLPKYFSDINDPRG
+270 IILPKYFSDIDDPRG
-285 LGFVLSSMAVGGI
+285 LGYVLSSMAAGGI
-298 ASMLAYPWLV
+298 ATTLAYPKLV
-308 SRFKKRTIVLGAL
+308 KHFKKRSIVIGSLA
-321 LATSIAMI
+321 ATSLAMI

-340 VVSGFLLGL
+340 VLAGFLLGL

-360 LVQQRVAPHI
+360 IVQQRVAPHI

-383 ASGPIGMFVTGVC
+383 ASGPIGMFVTGVS
-396 VDAFGVRPVYTAA
+396 VDAFGVRPVYIAA
-409 VAILILFQ
+409 VSILIVFQ
-417 LVIMAVPSLHDLDR
+417 LFIMFLPDLHDLDR
-431 EASY
+431 EAQY

>member
-1 MLRKGSKY
+1 
-9 GKIRPNSEYCQE
+9 
-21 KGKCEDLMKVRRR
+21 MKVSRR

-42 NALSGLSNAIAIVT
+42 NALSGLSNAIAIITV
-56 IPWLIFERTG
+56 PWLIFERTG

-74 VALSTIPGIFI
+74 VAASAIPGIII

-93 DHFGRKRVSIGSD
+93 DHYGRKRVSIGSD
-106 FLSAISV
+106 LLSALSV
-113 MMFPI
+113 MLFPI
-118 WESLFGLTFASIATF
+118 WDSLFGLTFASIATF

-173 FSGGWALGPAIG
+173 FSGGWVLGPAIG
-185 AVAISL
+185 AIAISL

-197 MWIVFAAFILAIIL
+197 MWIVFVAFILAIIL

-223 HREEIDDQEKF
+223 HREEINDQEKF
-234 WTSTLRGLQVLKSDK
+234 WSSTLRGLQVLKSDK
-249 AMFYLTLSIVFLAMV
+249 AMYYLTISIVFLAMV

-270 IVLPKYFSDINDPRG
+270 IILPKYFSDIDDPRG
-285 LGFVLSSMAVGGI
+285 LGYVLSSMAAGGI
-298 ASMLAYPWLV
+298 ATTLAYPKLV
-308 SRFKKRTIVLGAL
+308 KHFKKRSIVIGSLA
-321 LATSIAMI
+321 ATSLAMI
-329 PMTFFPPLGLF
+329 PMTLFPPIGLF
-340 VVSGFLLGL
+340 VLAGFLLGL

-360 LVQQRVAPHI
+360 TVQQRVAPHI

-383 ASGPIGMFVTGVC
+383 ASGPIGMFVTGVS
-396 VDAFGVRPVYTAA
+396 VDAFGVRPVYIAA
-409 VAILILFQ
+409 VSILIVFQ
-417 LVIMAVPSLHDLDR
+417 LFIMFLPDLHDLDR
-431 EASY
+431 EPTY